1 MQRMG
6 MVIGIKPEK
15 IDEYKELHANCWQ
28 EILKGI
34 EESNIRNYSI
44 WLHEGEQQLFGY
56 WEYHGDDFAADMQ
69 KMADDPITKKWWAV
83 CKPCQSPVETRKEG
97 EHWSMM
103 EEVFYHEKK

>member
-15 IDEYKELHANCWQ
+15 IAEYKELHANCWP

-44 WLHEGEQQLFGY
+44 WLHEGE
-56 WEYHGDDFAADMQ
+56 
-69 KMADDPITKKWWAV
+69 
-83 CKPCQSPVETRKEG
+83 
-97 EHWSMM
+97 HWSMM
-103 EEVFYHEKK
+103 EEVFYHDPS